1 VLKIYTSKT
10 VYDAAIERIE
20 WLFDE
25 FEHVVIAFSGGK
37 DSTVVF
43 HLALEVA
50 RRRNRLPLT
59 VMWIDQ
65 EAEWQATVE
74 QQRYVMTH
82 PDVRPRWYQM
92 PFKLFNATSATEH
105 WLNCWDPAE
114 EARWMRPRETYSIHE
129 NVYGCDRF
137 HDMFNAIMRV
147 EYDKTPVCVIGGV
160 RCEESPTRL
169 TALTSVA
176 TYKWA
181 TWGKLLDKKRGHYTM
196 YPIYDWLLT
205 DVWKAIYD
213 HDWPYNAIYDAQY
226 RYGIAPRDMRV
237 SNVHH
242 ETAVQHLF
250 YMQEV
255 ERETYERLTAR
266 IAGVD
271 SAAHLGSSDFFVTSL
286 PPMFSSWIEYRDYLL
301 ENLIENETW
310 KAKWRKT
317 FKQHDALYVPEL
329 GAEQVCRVHINS
341 ILTNDWEQIKIAN
354 YVAKPNMHM
363 IRKKAKGQHVYA

>member
-1 VLKIYTSKT
+1 VLKYYSNQT

-25 FEHVVIAFSGGK
+25 FKDVVVAFSGGK

-59 VMWIDQ
+59 VMWVDQ
-65 EAEWQATVE
+65 EAEWQATVD
-74 QQRYVMTH
+74 QVRYVMEH
-82 PDVRPRWYQM
+82 PDVRPRWYQV

-105 WLNCWDPAE
+105 WLQCWNPED

-129 NVYGCDRF
+129 NVYKCDRF

-147 EYDKTPVCVIGGV
+147 EYKDTPVCLIGGV
-160 RCEESPTRL
+160 RCEESPSRL
-169 TALTSVA
+169 AALTQVA

-181 TWGKLLDKKRGHYTM
+181 TWGKVLDKKRGHYTM

-205 DVWKAIYD
+205 DVWKAIHD
-213 HDWPYNAIYDAQY
+213 NDWPYNAIYDAQY

-255 ERETYERLTAR
+255 EKETYERLTQR

-271 SAAHLGSSDFFVTSL
+271 SAAHLGAADFFVTSL
-286 PPMFSSWIEYRDYLL
+286 PPMFGSWIEYRDYLL
-301 ENLIENETW
+301 ENLIENEQW
-310 KAKWRKT
+310 KAGWRRRFAK
-317 FKQHDALYVPEL
+317 HDALYVPEL
-329 GAEQVCRVHINS
+329 GQEHCCRVHINS
-341 ILTNDWEQIKIAN
+341 ILTNDWEMVKIAN
-354 YVAKPNMHM
+354 FEAKPNMHM
-363 IRKKAKGQHVYA
+363 IRKKAKGLHVYA